1 LWLNAGKDFCMYLAT
16 ICNSMIIEM
25 CDDIIR
31 VSHGF
36 RGCQMLRFIAIGNS
50 ARIIGIDGITSFFGL
65 SKFQIS
71 FFVKKTGVLF

>member
-1 LWLNAGKDFCMYLAT
+1 
-16 ICNSMIIEM
+16 MIIEM

-50 ARIIGIDGITSFFGL
+50 ARIIGIDGITRFFGL
-65 SKFQIS
+65 LKIVVPKWLPVRSSQA
-71 FFVKKTGVLF
+71 